1 MTTAAVLGGL
11 PAGLPVGDGWVATGG
26 TVPVRF
32 PFDGSLVA
40 DAPVGTPE
48 LARAA
53 VDAAVA
59 ARPAMAG
66 MPAHARRAALA
77 AVGDQLRRHR
87 DDLVDLLVLETG
99 KPLGDCRA
107 EADRAILTVQAATE
121 EVGRIHGETVALDMT
136 PAGEGMT
143 GFWVRR
149 PIGVVVGIT
158 GFNYPLLLAAHKI
171 APAIAA
177 GCPVICKPAPQAPL
191 AVLRLAALCRAAL
204 RIAGGPAAGVQVVT
218 GDAEV
223 GSALVTDRRVGAVSF
238 TGSAAVGHQIARDA
252 APAKVLLELGSNS
265 ALIVARDASLAAA
278 ADAVARGGFYA
289 SGQACIS
296 VQRVLVDERVAPEF
310 TGLLMHRVAQLRT
323 GDPRL
328 ESTSV
333 AALIDAAATR
343 RVRDWVAAAVRAGAR
358 VVTGDGA
365 QAGASAT
372 DGADSADGAV
382 AAVGPDTP
390 DSASAARGA
399 DLGGGADGARGP
411 LGPVVLADV
420 PEDADIWA
428 EEVFGPVVC
437 LRTVRGIDEAIEVAN
452 ASRYGL
458 HASVFTSSLS
468 TALTALRRLEVGGVV
483 INEVPGFRADNMPYG
498 GVKDSGLG
506 REGPRFAAEE
516 FTVTVMAVLKPLPT
530 LEAP

>member
-1 MTTAAVLGGL
+1 MATAAT
-11 PAGLPVGDGWVATGG
+11 A
-26 TVPVRF
+26 PVRF

-66 MPAHARRAALA
+66 MPGHARRAALA
-77 AVGDQLRRHR
+77 AVGDELRRHR
-87 DDLVDLLVLETG
+87 GDLVDLLVLETG
-99 KPLGDCRA
+99 KPLADCRT
-107 EADRAILTVQAATE
+107 EADRAIWTLQAATE
-121 EVGRIHGETVALDMT
+121 EVGRMHGETVALDMT

-143 GFWVRR
+143 GFWIRR
-149 PIGVVVGIT
+149 PVGVVVGIT

-204 RIAGGPAAGVQVVT
+204 RAAGGPVAGVQVVT
-218 GDAEV
+218 GDAAV

-252 APAKVLLELGSNS
+252 APAKVVLELGSNS

-296 VQRVLVDERVAPEF
+296 VQRVLVDERVAAEF
-310 TGLLMHRVAQLRT
+310 TALLADRVAQLRT

-358 VVTGDGA
+358 VVAGGCGPASETDVPDSRGSASSQGTPDRRRDADDRAGPDSGSGTDSGRGRDDGP
-365 QAGASAT
+365 GT
-372 DGADSADGAV
+372 DSA
-382 AAVGPDTP
+382 
-390 DSASAARGA
+390 
-399 DLGGGADGARGP
+399 GGGNGP
-411 LGPVVLADV
+411 LGPVVLAGV

-437 LRTVRGIDEAIEVAN
+437 LRTVRGLDEAIEVAN

-530 LEAP
+530 MEAP

>member
-1 MTTAAVLGGL
+1 MTAAAVLGDL

-26 TVPVRF
+26 TAPVRF
-32 PFDGSLVA
+32 PYDGSVVA
-40 DAPVGTPE
+40 DAPVGTPD

-77 AVGDQLRRHR
+77 AVGDELRRHR
-87 DDLVDLLVLETG
+87 GDLVDLLVLETG
-99 KPLGDCRA
+99 KPLADCRT
-107 EADRAILTVQAATE
+107 EADRAIWTLQAATE

-143 GFWVRR
+143 GFWIRR
-149 PIGVVVGIT
+149 PVGVVVGIT

-204 RIAGGPAAGVQVVT
+204 REAGGPVAGVQVVT
-218 GDAEV
+218 GDAAV
-223 GSALVTDRRVGAVSF
+223 GSTLVTDRRVGAVSF

-252 APAKVLLELGSNS
+252 APAKVVLELGSNS

-296 VQRVLVDERVAPEF
+296 VQRVLVDERVAGDF
-310 TGLLMHRVAQLRT
+310 TALLADRVAQLRT

-358 VVTGDGA
+358 VVAGDGV
-365 QAGASAT
+365 QAGPS
-372 DGADSADGAV
+372 DADGR
-382 AAVGPDTP
+382 D
-390 DSASAARGA
+390 
-399 DLGGGADGARGP
+399 ADGGDGQ

-428 EEVFGPVVC
+428 EEAFGPVVC

-530 LEAP
+530 MEAP

>member
-1 MTTAAVLGGL
+1 MTVAAAIAEL
-11 PAGLPVGDGWVATGG
+11 PAGLPIGDGWVPAPATAA
-26 TVPVRF
+26 VRF
-32 PFDGSLVA
+32 PYDQTLVGH
-40 DAPVGTPE
+40 APVGSPE

-59 ARPAMAG
+59 ARQPMAAL
-66 MPAHARRAALA
+66 PAHARRAALA
-77 AVGDQLRRHR
+77 AVCDELRRHR

-99 KPLGDCRA
+99 KPLADCRT
-107 EADRAILTVQAATE
+107 EADRAIMTVQAATE
-121 EVGRIHGETVALDMT
+121 EIGRIHGETVALDMS

-149 PIGVVVGIT
+149 PIGVVIGIT

-204 RIAGGPAAGVQVVT
+204 RRVGGPAAAVQVVT
-218 GDAEV
+218 GDAAV
-223 GSALVTDRRVGAVSF
+223 GSALVTDRRIGAVSF
-238 TGSAAVGHQIARDA
+238 TGSAFVGHQIARDA

-265 ALIVARDASLAAA
+265 ALIVTRDASLPAA

-296 VQRVLVDERVAPEF
+296 VQRVLVDENVVEEFTSLLARRVAE
-310 TGLLMHRVAQLRT
+310 LRT

-328 ESTSV
+328 ASTNV
-333 AALIDAAATR
+333 ATLIDGTATR

-358 VVTGDGA
+358 VLTPEPAGGDTA
-365 QAGASAT
+365 
-372 DGADSADGAV
+372 
-382 AAVGPDTP
+382 
-390 DSASAARGA
+390 
-399 DLGGGADGARGP
+399 GP
-411 LGPVVLADV
+411 LRPVILAGV
-420 PEDADIWA
+420 PEDCDVWA

-437 LRTVRGIDEAIEVAN
+437 LRTVSGIDEAIEVAN

-506 REGPRFAAEE
+506 REGPRFAVEE
-516 FTVTVMAVLKPLPT
+516 FTVTVMAILKPLTT